1 MEKEVAAWHWGL
13 TPVIPATQE
22 DHSSKPALG
31 KQFTRPYLKKT
42 PSQKRSGGV
51 AQGVDPEFKSQPPK
65 KKKTR

>member
-1 MEKEVAAWHWGL
+1 LRFEA
-13 TPVIPATQE
+13 
-22 DHSSKPALG
+22 SLG
-31 KQFTRPYLKKT
+31 KQFINPYLKKKT